1 MNALRL
7 LDKEIFLEIFYEKR
21 KKNLIFLMD
30 FYIFYESGVKNFL
43 KWFISNFPNGIH

>member
-7 LDKEIFLEIFYEKR
+7 LDKEIFLEIFYGKR
-21 KKNLIFLMD
+21 KKLIFLTD